1 MAIETDT
8 LIRKLAP
15 TRDSPYF
22 GMLAS
27 AVLQPLVVQI
37 GTIPRFYMNNL
48 RGSRGEGDE
57 PVAPSLV
64 QIILGGL
71 CFVGACVAF
80 GFTTYNTLE
89 HIGPLDEA
97 TYPDATDRM
106 EAEALVILA
115 WAQLAYPIVAVVD
128 FVWMLAYRKHFAY
141 NEYSANLSTFKD
153 VVYATADVTT
163 KAGMCLVAFLIATRQ

>member
-1 MAIETDT
+1 MDGLRQTDWTVTCAVRPPALSPPVPEPAAHAQLVLMAIETDT

-27 AVLQPLVVQI
+27 AVLQPLTQI

-64 QIILGGL
+64 QIILP
-71 CFVGACVAF
+71 VGACVAF

-97 TYPDATDRM
+97 T
-106 EAEALVILA
+106 
-115 WAQLAYPIVAVVD
+115 
-128 FVWMLAYRKHFAY
+128 
-141 NEYSANLSTFKD
+141 
-153 VVYATADVTT
+153 
-163 KAGMCLVAFLIATRQ
+163 TRTRRTGWRRRRS